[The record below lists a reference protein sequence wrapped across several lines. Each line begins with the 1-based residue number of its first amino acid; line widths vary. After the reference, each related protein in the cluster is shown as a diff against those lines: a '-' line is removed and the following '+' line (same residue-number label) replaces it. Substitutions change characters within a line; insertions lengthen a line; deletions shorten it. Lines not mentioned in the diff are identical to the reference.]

1 MLNDYKSHLEMITA
15 LEYSFP
21 KSFYSQIEK
30 RSAQV
35 INSLRETQNV
45 LIHAVLCNLSV
56 MS

>member
-15 LEYSFP
+15 LKNSFP
-21 KSFYSQIEK
+21 TSFYSQIEK
-30 RSAQV
+30 RGAQV
-35 INSLRETQNV
+35 INRLRETQNV